1 VVRVHPVRAAALAL
15 AGAVLVAG
23 VGCSGT
29 EGELTPGEKNLQ
41 TLSVMWGRYIQR
53 NRGQSPPN
61 EAEFKKFVKGMSKE
75 ELSGMGVDPNDID
88 KLFTSPRDNQP
99 YGFAYRTPAST
110 PGADGTMPMVIW
122 EQTGVNG
129 KRMVAN
135 SLGKIEE
142 IDEAEFSKRSSARP
156 KGK

>member
-1 VVRVHPVRAAALAL
+1 MTFSFLLP
-15 AGAVLVAG
+15 
-23 VGCSGT
+23 VGCGGKG
-29 EGELTPGEKNLQ
+29 GELSEGEKNIQ
-41 TLSVMWGRYIQR
+41 ALSVMWGRHISS

-61 EAEFKKFVKGMSKE
+61 EAAFKKFIQTTGKD
-75 ELSGMGVDPNDID
+75 ELTGMGLDPNNLD

-99 YGFAYRTPAST
+99 YGLAYRMPATT

-122 EQTGVNG
+122 EKTGVNG

-142 IDEAEFSKRSSARP
+142 IDDAEFTKRSSGLP
-156 KGK
+156 KGKK